1 MIFSK
6 TVGAVCLPPASTDP
20 DQYAD
25 QHAVTLGWG
34 TTAVTLAW
42 ETAGNERSQTH
53 SYLLIIT

>member
-1 MIFSK
+1 
-6 TVGAVCLPPASTDP
+6 LPPASTDP